1 MARHLTVSDLILEV
15 VRCITRE
22 GVGSLSTKGETVKK
36 DNTKSP
42 TGRNDKKSDTF
53 RKQTARA
60 PQPASVRLTCNE
72 AQLDAL
78 MSEGEST

>member
-1 MARHLTVSDLILEV
+1 MACPLTVSDRILEV
-15 VRCITRE
+15 VRFITRE
-22 GVGSLSTKGETVKK
+22 GVGSLSTKEGTVKK

-42 TGRNDKKSDTF
+42 TGRNDQKSDTI